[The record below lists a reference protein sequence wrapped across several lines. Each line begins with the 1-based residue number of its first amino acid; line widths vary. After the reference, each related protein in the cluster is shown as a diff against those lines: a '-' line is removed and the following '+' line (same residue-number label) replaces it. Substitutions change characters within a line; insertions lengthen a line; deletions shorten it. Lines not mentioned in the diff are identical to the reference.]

1 MFILTVPPSRVF
13 HNPFSFDN
21 KKKTHRNRR
30 DVDSIGPR
38 GVVSGLDLGTLSTRN
53 FRKFRLAFAHLF
65 GLQLPVRQGYSRLA
79 TIGRCE
85 LLFSLPGSN
94 ASERNTFDNSL
105 DDDGRAE
112 TGENA
117 TESPGEPKTNRP
129 TDSIPRTT
137 GRKFSSTGPYH
148 TLQARV

>member
-1 MFILTVPPSRVF
+1 MFILTVPPSRAF

-38 GVVSGLDLGTLSTRN
+38 GVVSGLDLGT
-53 FRKFRLAFAHLF
+53 LF